1 MGTMDMTK
9 NVAEAITAL
18 TEKPVLSTSAE
29 RVFILDGIKSE
40 KKDLPQPLRFAFT
53 MQKLLERVS
62 VPVEPHDLIAGR
74 ALDRLLTN
82 EEEKRFKEYNDSPD
96 NPNKI
101 VLFDSGHG
109 CYDWQAALDLGLGGL
124 IAKAEERKKT
134 ATPDQTV
141 ANLLGSYFNRGG
153 LHAQFSSANVEDL
166 EDAMRDP
173 ASHRDLRVRVT
184 GYSGVFVDICER
196 LQKDIIGRMKNE

>member
-1 MGTMDMTK
+1 MDLTK

-109 CYDWQAALDLGLGGL
+109 CYDWQAVLDLGLGGL

-141 ANLLGSYFNRGG
+141 FLNG
-153 LHAQFSSANVEDL
+153 
-166 EDAMRDP
+166 
-173 ASHRDLRVRVT
+173 
-184 GYSGVFVDICER
+184 
-196 LQKDIIGRMKNE
+196 IIGVLGAISDYIARYAGEAERCGKPPRFGPSFPIRRNRSAPRFNYCG